1 MKFKPRPARKKGK
14 PIELISLKDAAAY
27 VGFTEKE
34 FNGFLDIFKI
44 GRYFPAQNSQ
54 PYVERSVAE
63 CLKAV
68 FYKDQQNG

>member
-14 PIELISLKDAAAY
+14 PIALISVADAAAY

-68 FYKDQQNG
+68 FYKDNQNG

>member
-14 PIELISLKDAAAY
+14 AIELISLKDAAAY
-27 VGFTEKE
+27 AGVTEKTV
-34 FNGFLDIFKI
+34 NAVLDIFKI

-54 PYVERSVAE
+54 PHVERSVAE

-68 FYKDQQNG
+68 FYKNQQNG